1 MERLLNSIEP
11 VQLLLEQSRIYEG
24 IFLIFLNSKCSMLVK
39 YSRWKKI
46 SYKISVI
53 DLEFSRIFMSRYD
66 DESF

>member
-1 MERLLNSIEP
+1 
-11 VQLLLEQSRIYEG
+11 
-24 IFLIFLNSKCSMLVK
+24 MLVK

-46 SYKISVI
+46 LYKISVI

>member
-1 MERLLNSIEP
+1 
-11 VQLLLEQSRIYEG
+11 
-24 IFLIFLNSKCSMLVK
+24 MLVK